1 MAEFYTSFRGKGR
14 VQAYSAGSNPTGQ
27 VNPHALAVLEAY
39 GINSDGGRSKSW
51 GEFAVESAP
60 RMDLVVTVC
69 DNAAGETC
77 PVWPGAPLSEHRSF
91 ADPAREMGSAEA
103 QRAEF
108 ERIFAEIRTYID
120 DLLLRVS
127 AE

>member
-1 MAEFYTSFRGKGR
+1 MAEFYANTRGKGR
-14 VQAYSAGSNPTGQ
+14 VQAFSAGSNPTGQ

-39 GINSDGGRSKSW
+39 GINPDGGHSKSW
-51 GEFAVESAP
+51 REFATDNAP
-60 RMDLVVTVC
+60 HMDLVVTVC
-69 DNAAGETC
+69 DNAAGEVC
-77 PVWPGAPLSEHRSF
+77 PVWPGAPVNEHQSF

-108 ERIFAEIRTYID
+108 ERVFAEIRTYID